1 MKIELLNVR
10 IEIQKSTVTVDKY
23 GNRKN
28 EWTSYYSCYATVSAE
43 SPKENTDAGVVVD
56 ASKADFTVRYCQ
68 NAAAV
73 TSTGYR
79 IVFKDELYNILGVDH
94 MNFKNK
100 AVKFLCQKVSR

>member
-10 IEIQKSTVTVDKY
+10 IEIQKSTVVSDKY

-28 EWTSYYSCYATVSAE
+28 EWVPFYSCYATVSSE
-43 SPKENTDAGVVVD
+43 SPKEDTAAGVVVD
-56 ASKADFTVRYCQ
+56 ASKVDFTVRYCRDT
-68 NAAAV
+68 AAV